1 MKTLFDLAHTLY
13 SCIDHIFYTSSP
25 SVWRLKNDV
34 VVIFLFQYHT
44 YFSSYLRHVL
54 TDSKSRIR
62 CDDVSTCAT
71 LQYMQRSHALTG
83 LVCLSVLAT
92 ACTPA
97 RTPTDVNIKAAR
109 ESIFWSQQL
118 LPQSIGTTIGSRPS
132 AILGSYISLFLSK
145 TSGLRVT
152 GAKDAVNVGVSLL
165 LDNAQTTN
173 DSFELLQSVGTVMQ
187 VNIQDM
193 LNRSPDR
200 RIALDA
206 YTDTLSNLLVQSK
219 ISQQTLEQQEKNL
232 QATMKTQE
240 RAVSNAQSL
249 LNAALAKQD
258 YASASARQQDVS
270 DAQSELTKTQT
281 QDKQLTSTIEIFK
294 KLNSS
299 GDQRLSAI
307 KANREVLI
315 AGVHVENVPGIDTI
329 GVLNGTT
336 KRGGGLGDAI
346 FGPVN

>member
-25 SVWRLKNDV
+25 TLWRPKNDV

-44 YFSSYLRHVL
+44 YSSSHLRHVL

-132 AILGSYISLFLSK
+132 AILGSYISLFL
-145 TSGLRVT
+145 
-152 GAKDAVNVGVSLL
+152 
-165 LDNAQTTN
+165 
-173 DSFELLQSVGTVMQ
+173 
-187 VNIQDM
+187 
-193 LNRSPDR
+193 
-200 RIALDA
+200 
-206 YTDTLSNLLVQSK
+206 
-219 ISQQTLEQQEKNL
+219 
-232 QATMKTQE
+232 
-240 RAVSNAQSL
+240 
-249 LNAALAKQD
+249 
-258 YASASARQQDVS
+258 
-270 DAQSELTKTQT
+270 
-281 QDKQLTSTIEIFK
+281 
-294 KLNSS
+294 
-299 GDQRLSAI
+299 
-307 KANREVLI
+307 
-315 AGVHVENVPGIDTI
+315 
-329 GVLNGTT
+329 
-336 KRGGGLGDAI
+336 
-346 FGPVN
+346 